1 MITRVFF
8 YTHPLTYAPKLVTL
22 LCRNNS
28 YDTGGTHMHLKTDSS
43 LNGALI
49 GSTMRDCVERAIR
62 IIRNK
67 RFTFEPILK
76 GIRANGR
83 KDWVTDA
90 DTDAQIMYAKVLHE
104 RFPLFGIIAE
114 EAELYIECRHPAG
127 NYWFSVDPLDGTSA
141 FKRKQSHG
149 IGTMIA
155 CMHDDEVIAVAIGDV
170 LTGEI
175 YYYRPDSDKTHRLDV
190 HQHNYKEVLSID
202 TDLPLSKQ
210 YVLLRD
216 PVENHSEV
224 TQRLVQVR
232 PHPLFDSHEI
242 TGGSIGLSMARLW
255 KGEVGAAILRPGT
268 QKPWDI
274 CPIIGITNRLG
285 FVFFSITSFLEN
297 KDGRVHLL
305 RTNLKANPQP
315 FPINTDTL
323 VIHESRIKE
332 LTEWCARAGLTITP

>member
-1 MITRVFF
+1 
-8 YTHPLTYAPKLVTL
+8 
-22 LCRNNS
+22 
-28 YDTGGTHMHLKTDSS
+28 MHLGTTTVPDAS

-62 IIRNK
+62 IIRDK

-76 GIRANGR
+76 GVRPNGR

-90 DTDAQIMYAKVLHE
+90 DTDAQVMYAKVLRE

-114 EAELYIECRHPAG
+114 EANLYVECSHPAG

-155 CMHDDEVIAVAIGDV
+155 CMYDSEVIAVAIGDV

-175 YYYRPDSDKTHRLDV
+175 YYYRPDSEKTHRLDV
-190 HQHNYKEVLSID
+190 HQHDYKEVLSID
-202 TDLPLSKQ
+202 TDLPLSEQ

-216 PVENHSEV
+216 PIENHSNG
-224 TQRLVQVR
+224 TQRIVQVR

-255 KGEVGAAILRPGT
+255 KGEVGAAILRPGL

-274 CPIIGITNRLG
+274 CPVIGITNRLG
-285 FVFFSITSFLEN
+285 FVFFSIVSFPEN
-297 KDGRVHLL
+297 KDGRIYLSQTH
-305 RTNLKANPQP
+305 LKASPQP
-315 FPINTDTL
+315 FPINTDVL
-323 VIHESRIKE
+323 ILHESRVPE
-332 LTEWCARAGLTITP
+332 LANWCKQEGLIFEP